1 MVRLAFFL
9 SGMLCLA
16 SAQGKSSVSAAAA
29 SVASASIGLRAA
41 ALTHGPLSAASA
53 LSEKTLVPSRTS
65 GPEGDGEN
73 RGLLAAVSKS
83 AELRLSQEYVRYAE
97 RQNLPERDVFILAMT
112 GYEQLQRQGKL
123 LNERYLTVIDFRLPS
138 TRERIWVLDMVER
151 KVVFKTLVAHGVNSG
166 ELYATEFSDRPQSF
180 QSSPGFYLAS
190 ESYIGKHGL
199 SLRLD
204 GLEAGINGNARDRA
218 IVLHGADYVSQ
229 EFIRNNGRLG
239 RSQGCPAVPL
249 ELSQPIIETIQGQ
262 SCFFILQPGTQYLQ
276 KSQLVRQ
283 SNLEG

>member
-1 MVRLAFFL
+1 
-9 SGMLCLA
+9 MLLLA
-16 SAQGKSSVSAAAA
+16 SAQGNTHAIAGHAKAPSTAGSISAAGPAA
-29 SVASASIGLRAA
+29 STTEKPASQTRLVAN
-41 ALTHGPLSAASA
+41 
-53 LSEKTLVPSRTS
+53 
-65 GPEGDGEN
+65 GPETEGEN
-73 RGLLAAVSKS
+73 SGLLASVSKA
-83 AELRLSQEYVRYAE
+83 AEVRLSQEYVRFSE
-97 RQNLPERDVFILAMT
+97 RQGLPDRDVFILAMT
-112 GYEQLQRQGKL
+112 GFEQLQRQGKL

-138 TRERIWVLDMVER
+138 TRERMWVLDIIER

-204 GLEAGINGNARDRA
+204 GLEPGINGNARERA

-239 RSQGCPAVPL
+239 RSQGCPSVPL
-249 ELSQPIIETIQGQ
+249 ALSQPIIETIQGQ
-262 SCFFILQPGTQYLQ
+262 SCFFILQPGQQYLQ
-276 KSQLVRQ
+276 KSSLVRQ
-283 SNLEG
+283 SLLEG

>member
-1 MVRLAFFL
+1 MVRLVCLL
-9 SGMLCLA
+9 SGMLLLA
-16 SAQGKSSVSAAAA
+16 SAQGNTHASANQAKAAGPVSGAAA
-29 SVASASIGLRAA
+29 SLNRPQAPANTPLLVAN
-41 ALTHGPLSAASA
+41 
-53 LSEKTLVPSRTS
+53 
-65 GPEGDGEN
+65 GPETEDNN
-73 RGLLAAVSKS
+73 RGLLAAVSKA
-83 AELRLSQEYVRYAE
+83 AEVRLSQEYVRFAE
-97 RQNLPERDVFILAMT
+97 RQSLPDRDVFILAMT
-112 GYEQLQRQGKL
+112 GFEQLQRQGKL
-123 LNERYLTVIDFRLPS
+123 LNERYLTVVDFRLPS
-138 TRERIWVLDMVER
+138 TRERMWVLDMVER

-204 GLEAGINGNARDRA
+204 GLEPGINGNARDRA

-229 EFIRNNGRLG
+229 EFIRDNGRLG
-239 RSQGCPAVPL
+239 RSQGCPSVPV

-262 SCFFILQPGTQYLQ
+262 SCFFILQPGQQYLQ

-283 SNLEG
+283 SMLEG